1 MQAVKRLPVVQQVVN
16 SLKEYIISG
25 KTEVGEKL
33 PSEKELCEMLDVG
46 RGTIREAVR
55 VLQALGFVE
64 MRPGRGAFI
73 ARKEEMDPAYLS
85 GWFMENE
92 VEIVDFL
99 RVRTAIEPLAIKL
112 AIRNC
117 TDKDV
122 ADLMEIHR
130 STMEAVENNNAP
142 MLATCDE
149 QFHAVIVECSK
160 NKLLISINKV
170 MTQAMRK
177 FRGKTF
183 YVPSNAHNILQ
194 PHHDILQAFIDRNE
208 EEGER
213 AMLKHLE
220 YILRDLEN
228 SKKI

>member
-1 MQAVKRLPVVQQVVN
+1 
-16 SLKEYIISG
+16 
-25 KTEVGEKL
+25 
-33 PSEKELCEMLDVG
+33 MLDVG

-73 ARKEEMDPAYLS
+73 ARKEEMDLAHLS

-117 TDKDV
+117 TAKDV
-122 ADLMEIHR
+122 EELTEIHR

-142 MLATCDE
+142 MLAACDE
-149 QFHAVIVECSK
+149 QFHAVIVGMQQE
-160 NKLLISINKV
+160 
-170 MTQAMRK
+170 QA
-177 FRGKTF
+177 
-183 YVPSNAHNILQ
+183 V
-194 PHHDILQAFIDRNE
+194 D
-208 EEGER
+208 
-213 AMLKHLE
+213 
-220 YILRDLEN
+220 
-228 SKKI
+228 